1 MRVVKRDKTFEE
13 YSYDKIKKAITKSSE
28 RISHKMT
35 RKEHS
40 KLKSLIEIEI
50 EDYKDEITVEELHG
64 IVEKVLQ
71 YVNKDIAQSYMN
83 YRNYKKEFELNM
95 LKNMES
101 QAIKILNEVDRDNS
115 NSNTRYNATK
125 RTEIAKS
132 FSKELYQKMF
142 LSVDELQAMKDGYIY
157 VHDLSDMIIRQFNC
171 CLLNVKNV
179 FDGGFELESIKYN
192 EPKRIKTAVGQLG
205 DIIIQVSG
213 QSFGGLSIP
222 ECDKVLAKYYKM
234 TYEYYYKK
242 YIKYGLNEDYAKEEA
257 RKDSYDEM
265 KQAIQGLE
273 IKINTTGSSRG
284 SYPFV
289 TVSFGDVNDEWEA
302 DVCKAFL
309 QVRLEGHGEEG
320 KKKRLIFPKLI
331 FIHNE
336 DKHNDGK
343 EFEWLF
349 DYSIKVSSV
358 TMYPDYIGKGQR
370 REGKNITPMGKH
382 KQPNE
387 YELMS
392 KRCA

>member
-1 MRVVKRDKTFEE
+1 MKVIKRDGTYEQYNYE
-13 YSYDKIKKAITKSSE
+13 KIKKAITKSSE

-35 RKEHS
+35 RKEQN
-40 KLKSLIEIEI
+40 KLKSLIEIEV
-50 EDYKDEITVEELHG
+50 EDYKEEINVEELHG

-213 QSFGGLSIP
+213 QHFGGLSIP

-242 YIKYGLNEDYAKEEA
+242 YIKYGLSEDYAKEEA
-257 RKDSYDEM
+257 KKDSYDEM

-320 KKKRLIFPKLI
+320 KKKRLIFPKLV

-343 EFEWLF
+343 EYEWLF

-358 TMYPDYIGKGQR
+358 AMYPKV
-370 REGKNITPMGKH
+370 
-382 KQPNE
+382 
-387 YELMS
+387 L
-392 KRCA
+392 